1 MRVLH
6 WHVHGAWSTAF
17 VHGPHTYVVPV
28 TPDRGP
34 DGRGRARTYEWP
46 ANAVEVA
53 PDDLCREDVDVVVL
67 QRMSELRLAQ
77 RWLGR
82 RPGRDVPA
90 VYVEHNTPRERVPD
104 GRHPLSN
111 QTAIPVVHVTYFNQL
126 FWDCGRAPTTVVE
139 HGIVD
144 PGHQYKGDLARAG
157 VVVNE
162 PVRRW
167 RVAGTDLLADF
178 SRASP
183 LDVFGMGVRDLPDR
197 LRVRDGRV
205 ATVDDLP
212 QHRMHEELARR
223 RVYLHPFRWTSLGL
237 ALVEAMHLGLPVVS
251 LATTEVVDAV
261 PPEGGV
267 VSNRP
272 EVLTDALRA
281 FLADPD
287 QARETGAAARAAA
300 KERYSLDRF
309 LAAWDQIFE
318 EVTR

>member
-1 MRVLH
+1 MRILH

-17 VHGPHTYVVPV
+17 VHGSHTYLVPV

-34 DGRGRARTYEWP
+34 DGRGRARTYSWP
-46 ANAVEVA
+46 ANAVEVT
-53 PDDLCREDVDVVVL
+53 PRDLRQADVDVVVL
-67 QRMSELRLAQ
+67 QRTSELGLVE

-104 GRHPLSN
+104 GRHPLSG
-111 QTAIPVVHVTYFNQL
+111 QSEIPIVHVTHFNEL

-139 HGIVD
+139 HGIAD
-144 PGHQYKGDLARAG
+144 PGYRYEGVHARAG

-167 RVAGTDLLADF
+167 RVAGTDLLATF

-183 LDVFGMGVRDLPDR
+183 LDVFGMGVRELPER
-197 LRVRDGRV
+197 LGVEDGRV
-205 ATVDDLP
+205 VAFEDLP
-212 QHRMHEELARR
+212 QHRMHGQLARR

-237 ALVEAMHLGLPVVS
+237 ALVEAMHLGMPVVS
-251 LATTEVVDAV
+251 LATTEAADAV
-261 PPEGGV
+261 PPEAGV

-272 EVLTDALRA
+272 EALTDALRA
-281 FLADPD
+281 FLADPER
-287 QARETGAAARAAA
+287 ARETGAAARAAA
-300 KERYSLDRF
+300 TKRYCLHRF
-309 LAAWDQIFE
+309 LAAWDRIFE

>member
-1 MRVLH
+1 MRILH

-17 VHGPHTYVVPV
+17 VHGPHTYLVPV
-28 TPDRGP
+28 TRDRGP
-34 DGRGRARTYEWP
+34 DGRGRARTYRWP
-46 ANAVEVA
+46 ANAVEVT
-53 PDDLCREDVDVVVL
+53 PRELRQADVDVVVL
-67 QRMSELRLAQ
+67 QRTSELRLAE

-104 GRHPLSN
+104 GRHPLAEQS
-111 QTAIPVVHVTYFNQL
+111 AIPIVHVTHFNQL

-144 PGHQYKGDLARAG
+144 PGYRYKGDHARAG

-162 PVRRW
+162 PIRRW
-167 RVAGTDLLADF
+167 RVTGTDLLATF
-178 SRASP
+178 SRTSP
-183 LDVFGMGVRDLPDR
+183 LDVFGMGVRELPKR
-197 LRVRDGRV
+197 LGADDGRV
-205 ATVDDLP
+205 VTFEDLP

-237 ALVEAMHLGLPVVS
+237 ALVEAMHLGMPIVS

-261 PPEGGV
+261 PPDAGV

-272 EVLTDALRA
+272 EALTDALRD

-287 QARETGAAARAAA
+287 RARETGAAARAAA
-300 KERYSLDRF
+300 TRRYSLHRF
-309 LAAWDQIFE
+309 LAAWDRIFE